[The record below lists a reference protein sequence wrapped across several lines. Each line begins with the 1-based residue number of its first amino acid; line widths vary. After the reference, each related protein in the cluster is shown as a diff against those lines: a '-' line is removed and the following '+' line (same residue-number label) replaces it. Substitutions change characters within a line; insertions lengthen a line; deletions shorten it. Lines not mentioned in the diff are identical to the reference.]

1 MSDRYSVNSV
11 YPSSKRKRIEKMRSR
26 RAQHRFSTNSNS
38 KALHASL
45 NIHLKSEVCGLKS
58 ESKILII
65 KLGSLGDIIHTLPLV
80 NALRDDL
87 PHVRVDWV
95 VEGKFSSL
103 LDGHPAVDEVIV
115 FDRVKSKIRTFR
127 SLVKVIRKLRSRHY
141 DVLMDLQG
149 NLKGS
154 AIVFLSGC
162 SCRMGFR
169 RGSSRIETA
178 STFFTNRK
186 IVEDGAH
193 IIERNLSF
201 AEALGVEWVDVSFRI
216 PVSVSDRDQVES
228 FLRSE
233 NVHEKRLAIIHPG
246 VTWVSKKWPLKKY
259 ASLADEIAGRFP
271 GAAVV
276 VSTGPGEEALGTEL
290 KETCRA
296 EIVLAGNMSL
306 PQLTALLDR
315 CEVFISSDTGPL
327 HLAAALG
334 KRVIG
339 LYGPTDPARNGP
351 YGKRNFAVSAGK
363 ACSGCWR
370 RSCRDLSCMN
380 DIDVPEVMEKVS
392 ACLA

>member
-1 MSDRYSVNSV
+1 
-11 YPSSKRKRIEKMRSR
+11 MRNKLNVGCR
-26 RAQHRFSTNSNS
+26 TNQAIVQSAACS
-38 KALHASL
+38 PQ
-45 NIHLKSEVCGLKS
+45 LKSV
-58 ESKILII
+58 LIV
-65 KLGSLGDIIHTLPLV
+65 KLGSLGDVVHALPLV

-95 VEGKFSSL
+95 VERKFSSL

-115 FDRVKSKIRTFR
+115 FDRVKSAVCTFR
-127 SLVKVIRKLRSRHY
+127 SFVKVIRKLRSRHY
-141 DVLMDLQG
+141 DVLIDLQG

-201 AEALGVEWVDVSFRI
+201 AEALGVGWENVSFRI
-216 PVSVSDRDQVES
+216 PVSVSAREQVES

-233 NVHEKRLAIIHPG
+233 NVHEKRLAILHPG
-246 VTWVSKKWPLKKY
+246 VSWVSKKWPLRRY
-259 ASLADEIAGRFP
+259 TSLVEAITERFP
-271 GAAVV
+271 DAAVV
-276 VSTGPGEEALGTEL
+276 VTTGPGEEALGAEL
-290 KETCRA
+290 KRTCRA

-306 PQLTALLDR
+306 PKLTALLDR

-339 LYGPTDPARNGP
+339 LYGPTDPVRNGP
-351 YGKRNFAVSAGK
+351 YGEGNFAVSAGK

>member
-1 MSDRYSVNSV
+1 MRNKLNAGCRTNQTIAQSAICILQPKSV
-11 YPSSKRKRIEKMRSR
+11 
-26 RAQHRFSTNSNS
+26 
-38 KALHASL
+38 
-45 NIHLKSEVCGLKS
+45 
-58 ESKILII
+58 LII

-80 NALRDDL
+80 NVLRDDL

-95 VEGKFSSL
+95 VERKFSSL
-103 LDGHPAVDEVIV
+103 LEGHPAVDEVIA
-115 FDRVKSKIRTFR
+115 FDRGKSAVRTVCSF
-127 SLVKVIRKLRSRHY
+127 VKVIRRLRSRTY

-162 SCRMGFR
+162 SRRMGFG

-178 STFFTNRK
+178 STFFTNWK
-186 IVEDGAH
+186 VVENGAH

-201 AEALGVEWVDVSFRI
+201 ASAVGAGTGNVSFRI
-216 PVSVSDRDQVES
+216 PVSVSAREQVES

-246 VTWVSKKWPLKKY
+246 VTWVSKKWPLGRY
-259 ASLADEIAGRFP
+259 ASLAEEITERFP
-271 GAAVV
+271 DVAVV
-276 VSTGPGEEALGTEL
+276 VSTGPGEEALGAEL
-290 KETCRA
+290 KGTCKA
-296 EIVLAGNMSL
+296 EMVLAGNMSL
-306 PQLTALLDR
+306 PQLTALFNR
-315 CEVFISSDTGPL
+315 CEVFVSSDTGPL

-351 YGKRNFAVSAGK
+351 YGEGNFAISAGK

-370 RSCRDLSCMN
+370 RGCRDLSCMN
-380 DIDVPEVMEKVS
+380 DIDVSEVMEKV
-392 ACLA
+392 AVCLA

>member
-1 MSDRYSVNSV
+1 
-11 YPSSKRKRIEKMRSR
+11 MRSEL
-26 RAQHRFSTNSNS
+26 Q
-38 KALHASL
+38 
-45 NIHLKSEVCGLKS
+45 NIV
-58 ESKILII
+58 II
-65 KLGSLGDIIHTLPLV
+65 KLGSMGDVVHALPLA

-87 PHVRVDWV
+87 PHVRIDWV
-95 VEGKFSSL
+95 VERKFSSL
-103 LDGHPAVDEVIV
+103 LEGHPAVDEVIA
-115 FDRVKSKIRTFR
+115 FDRGKSAVCTFR
-127 SLVKVIRKLRSRHY
+127 SFVRVIRRLRSRTY
-141 DVLMDLQG
+141 DVLIDLQG

-154 AIVFLSGC
+154 GIVFLSGC
-162 SCRMGFR
+162 SRRMGFG

-178 STFFTNRK
+178 STFFSNRK
-186 IVEDGAH
+186 VAEDGAH

-201 AEALGVEWVDVSFRI
+201 AKVLGAGWGNVSFRI
-216 PVSVSDRDQVES
+216 PVSVSAGEWVEG
-228 FLRSE
+228 FLKAE

-246 VTWVSKKWPLKKY
+246 VTWVSKKWPLRRY
-259 ASLADEIAGRFP
+259 ASLVEAITERFP
-271 GAAVV
+271 DVAVI
-276 VSTGPGEEALGTEL
+276 VSTGPGEEALGAEL
-290 KETCRA
+290 KGTCKA

-351 YGKRNFAVSAGK
+351 YGEGNFTVSAGK

-380 DIDVPEVMEKVS
+380 DIDIPEVMKKVET
-392 ACLA
+392 CLA